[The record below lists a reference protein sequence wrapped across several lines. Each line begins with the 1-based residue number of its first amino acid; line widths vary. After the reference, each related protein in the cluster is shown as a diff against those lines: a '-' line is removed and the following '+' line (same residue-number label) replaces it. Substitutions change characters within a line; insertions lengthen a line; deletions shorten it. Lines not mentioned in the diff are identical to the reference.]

1 MKQFQYEMKSIEINL
16 EHTINS
22 GQVFLWQKINEY
34 WYGVDGQ
41 RVIKVDGNGI
51 IKTSDGSFCDFFR
64 LNDKI
69 KTIIEEISQDKT
81 VSNAVRKYRGLRITR
96 QDPFQCLVSFIVSSN
111 SNIQKIKSTLYN
123 ICEKFGKKTKF
134 DGIGFFLFP
143 TPERLASASVED
155 IKKCGAG
162 YRSKFIL
169 QAAKKVATQQINL
182 DELKRHNYDS
192 AKSTIRTIPG
202 IGNKVAD
209 CILLF
214 SLEKLESFP
223 LDRWMIRTLQRH
235 YSDKFKINTKTITE
249 RQHNILHEKLVQHF
263 GKSAGYAQQYLFKM
277 QRDDSEKQ
285 W

>member
-1 MKQFQYEMKSIEINL
+1 MKQFQYEMKNIEINL
-16 EHTINS
+16 DHTINS
-22 GQVFLWQKINEY
+22 GQVFLWQKINEC

-41 RVIKVDGNGI
+41 RVIRVDENGI
-51 IKTSDGSFCDFFR
+51 IKTSDNTSCDFFR
-64 LNDKI
+64 LDDKI
-69 KTIIEEISQDKT
+69 KTIVKEISQDKT
-81 VSNAVRKYRGLRITR
+81 VSNAVRRYQGLRITR
-96 QDPFQCLVSFIVSSN
+96 QDPFQCLISFIVSSN

-123 ICEKFGKKTKF
+123 ICQKFGEKIQF
-134 DGIGFFLFP
+134 YGIEFFLFP
-143 TPERLASASVED
+143 TPERLASSSVED

-162 YRSKFIL
+162 YRSKFIM

-182 DELKRHNYDS
+182 DELKQYDYDH

-223 LDRWMIRTLQRH
+223 LDRWMIRILQKY

-249 RQHNILHEKLVQHF
+249 RQHNILHEKLVQYF
-263 GKSAGYAQQYLFKM
+263 GKNAGYAQQYLFKM
-277 QRDDSEKQ
+277 QRDDSEKY

>member
-1 MKQFQYEMKSIEINL
+1 MKPQINL

-22 GQVFLWQKINEY
+22 GQVFLWQKINKY

-41 RVIKVDGNGI
+41 RIIRVDENGT
-51 IKTSDGSFCDFFR
+51 IKTSDNRSCDFFR
-64 LNDKI
+64 LDDKI
-69 KTIIEEISQDKT
+69 KTIIAEISQDKT
-81 VSNAVRKYRGLRITR
+81 VSDAVRKYRGLRITR

-123 ICEKFGKKTKF
+123 ICQKFGKKTQF
-134 DGIGFFLFP
+134 DGMEFFLFP
-143 TPERLASASVED
+143 TPQRLASASIED

-169 QAAKKVATQQINL
+169 QAAKKVATHQINL
-182 DELKRHNYDS
+182 DDLKQHNYDS

-223 LDRWMIRTLQRH
+223 LDRWMIRILQRY

-249 RQHNILHEKLVQHF
+249 RQHNILHEKLVQYF
-263 GKSAGYAQQYLFKM
+263 GKNAGYAQQYLFKM

>member
-1 MKQFQYEMKSIEINL
+1 MKPFQYEMKSIEINL

-22 GQVFLWQKINEY
+22 GQVFLWQKISEY

-41 RVIKVDGNGI
+41 RVIKVDENGI
-51 IKTSDGSFCDFFR
+51 IKTSDSSSCDFFR

-69 KTIIEEISQDKT
+69 KTIIAEISQDKT
-81 VSNAVRKYRGLRITR
+81 VGNAVRKYQGLRITR

-123 ICEKFGKKTKF
+123 ICQKFGKKTQF
-134 DGIGFFLFP
+134 DGIEFFLFP
-143 TPERLASASVED
+143 TPERLASASIED

-169 QAAKKVATQQINL
+169 QAAKKVAAQQINL
-182 DELKRHNYDS
+182 DELKQYNYDN

-223 LDRWMIRTLQRH
+223 LDRWMIRILQRY

-249 RQHNILHEKLVQHF
+249 RQHSILHEKLVQHF
-263 GKSAGYAQQYLFKM
+263 GKNAGYAQQYLFKM
-277 QRDDSEKQ
+277 QRDDSKKQ